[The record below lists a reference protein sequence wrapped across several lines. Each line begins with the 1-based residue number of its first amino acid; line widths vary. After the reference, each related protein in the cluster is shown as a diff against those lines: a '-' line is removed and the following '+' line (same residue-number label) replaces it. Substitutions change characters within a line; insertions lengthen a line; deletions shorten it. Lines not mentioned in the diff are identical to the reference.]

1 MMIMAAKLLASVS
14 GRAVVMKPMSK
25 NVSLSTVHETLRS
38 YQLNRVTMLARTILL
53 QLTAMVT

>member
-1 MMIMAAKLLASVS
+1 MAAKLLASVS